1 MIDYK
6 SFSKQIK
13 DKYPGE
19 YDEYDDLT
27 LARAIVK
34 KYPVYADKVTW
45 TDEPRIFKEE
55 LPTTMFTKDE
65 NGLPK
70 TSSEFATDEG
80 KTSKYLTSQWA
91 NEEMNAA
98 IAKNREAVAKGDDTW
113 YERAQRED
121 GSIDL
126 NTPIEPTISLPKL
139 AGLEASKFLAPKSYE
154 ETMRTGDT
162 GVTSTN
168 VLEAAPQIAGA
179 LAAGGTGAL
188 LGRVAPKLTLP
199 AIGAISTAGG
209 LVGEEGTR
217 AVGKLITGEEIN
229 PELSDA
235 GIAAGQI
242 ALGAA
247 LPVVGEKVGRFL
259 TKSASGISDEIF
271 DLIKDSPAFK
281 NSIYST
287 RKNISNAI
295 DEKITNLLKS
305 STKTDLDPNLVET
318 RAFEITDDLLKS
330 ELILPSEFQ
339 GVRNNISRLLGKT
352 SKQTKSEQLKT
363 IENVENRLL
372 SIRGSQRYRDPT
384 KYTEIPSKARAI
396 LGNAVEQEWVAD
408 PEVLASIRALQK
420 TRPQTLK
427 IFNDDFLGIPIPLGI
442 PTPTGIVTGIGPQVY
457 NASVL
462 PGTKAAA
469 TRFVLPS
476 LGGYSIRNVE
486 E

>member
-1 MIDYK
+1 M
-6 SFSKQIK
+6 
-13 DKYPGE
+13 
-19 YDEYDDLT
+19 
-27 LARAIVK
+27 K
-34 KYPVYADKVTW
+34 KYYTTDKKGDWVYVDYETA
-45 TDEPRIFKEE
+45 KELVRLKKKKPE
-55 LPTTMFTKDE
+55 DFEIVEEQMLPESPTVSLFTKDE

-70 TSSEFATDEG
+70 TKPEFSVGEG
-80 KTSKYLTSQWA
+80 KTSKNFTSYLA

-113 YERAQRED
+113 YERAQKED

-126 NTPIEPTISLPKL
+126 NTTIESTISLPKL

-168 VLEAAPQIAGA
+168 VLETAPQILGA
-179 LAAGGTGAL
+179 LAAGGTGAV
-188 LGRVAPKLTLP
+188 LGHVAPKLALP

-209 LVGEEGTR
+209 LVGEEGSR

-384 KYTEIPSKARAI
+384 KYTETPSKARAI

-408 PEVLASIRALQK
+408 PKVLASVRALQK
-420 TRPQTLK
+420 TQPQTLK
-427 IFNDDFLGIPIPLGI
+427 IFNDGLLGL